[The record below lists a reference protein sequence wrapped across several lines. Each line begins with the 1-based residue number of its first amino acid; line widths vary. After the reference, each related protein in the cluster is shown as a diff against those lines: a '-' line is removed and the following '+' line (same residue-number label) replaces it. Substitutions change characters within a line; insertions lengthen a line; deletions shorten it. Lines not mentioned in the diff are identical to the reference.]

1 MAGTVQNIFDS
12 LYTAVSQ
19 AQRAVEEQQSKQ
31 FLDTYF
37 NKDGNPKI
45 VKMVLNDKEI
55 EVPLVTLVPHNPLKI
70 AELDIDL
77 EVNLDHDGEKALGC
91 LGKLRKSKMA
101 GVKIKFTGTDQA
113 EGLARVGDNL
123 VKLIP
128 TI

>member
-1 MAGTVQNIFDS
+1 MAGTAQNIFDS

-19 AQRAVEEQQSKQ
+19 AQRAVEEEQSKL
-31 FLDTYF
+31 FLENYF
-37 NKDGNPKI
+37 DKEGNPKI
-45 VKMVLNDKEI
+45 IKMILNGKEV
-55 EVPLVTLVPHNPLKI
+55 EAPLVTLVPHNPLKI
-70 AELDIDL
+70 SELDIDL

-101 GVKIKFTGTDQA
+101 GVRIKFTGTDQA